1 MGQDMPRPATDAF
14 LKRLLDVSSSGVAL
28 VLLSPVL
35 GMIWVLVRF
44 RMGAPAVFR
53 QERAGLHGRPFAVY
67 KFRTMSDDRDEAGCL
82 RSDAERLTPLGQL
95 LRRTS
100 LDELPQLLNVFL
112 GQMSLVGPRPLY
124 VKYIPRYSAW
134 QARRLEVKPGITG
147 LAQISGRNALS
158 WEDRLNLDVQY
169 VDEARFLL
177 DLKILVL
184 TLKKVVRSEGIS
196 KAGHATMEEF
206 MGNEIIESPPSGS
219 LPSGNSGHSRSRP
232 DPE

>member
-206 MGNEIIESPPSGS
+206 MGTPPPTNQKEG
-219 LPSGNSGHSRSRP
+219 
-232 DPE
+232 

>member
-14 LKRLLDVSSSGVAL
+14 LKRVLDVSSSGLAL

-53 QERAGLHGRPFAVY
+53 QERAGLHGHPFAVY

-206 MGNEIIESPPSGS
+206 MGTPPPTNQKEG
-219 LPSGNSGHSRSRP
+219 
-232 DPE
+232 